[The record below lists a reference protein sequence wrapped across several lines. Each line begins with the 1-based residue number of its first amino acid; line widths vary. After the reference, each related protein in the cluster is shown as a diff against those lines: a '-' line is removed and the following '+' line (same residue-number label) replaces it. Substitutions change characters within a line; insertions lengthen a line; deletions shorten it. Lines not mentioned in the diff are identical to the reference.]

1 MTKLLDGLVRDALDR
16 LKSPEVRSTLEQ
28 ILVRPVISTVLDMV
42 YPYLLGVMLLWV
54 IMFVCVAL
62 ILLILVRGTL
72 AGVPLLVLGKQ

>member
-1 MTKLLDGLVRDALDR
+1 MKKVFDALLADVVDQLQR
-16 LKSPEVRSTLEQ
+16 PEVQSA
-28 ILVRPVISTVLDMV
+28 IVRPVILSVLHIL

-72 AGVPLLVLGKQ
+72 LVGVQPL

>member
-1 MTKLLDGLVRDALDR
+1 MAKLLDGLFRDALDR
-16 LKSPEVRSTLEQ
+16 LKSPEVRTTLEQ
-28 ILVRPVISTVLDMV
+28 SILRPIISTVLDML

-72 AGVPLLVLGKQ
+72 VPGK

>member
-1 MTKLLDGLVRDALDR
+1 MAKLLDGLFRDALDR
-16 LKSPEVRSTLEQ
+16 LKSPEVRTTLEQ
-28 ILVRPVISTVLDMV
+28 SILRPIISTVLDML

-72 AGVPLLVLGKQ
+72 VLGK

>member
-1 MTKLLDGLVRDALDR
+1 MTKMLDSLVRDALDR
-16 LKSPEVRSTLEQ
+16 LKRPDVRSTLEQ
-28 ILVRPVISTVLDMV
+28 TIVRPVISTVLDMV

-72 AGVPLLVLGKQ
+72 AGVPLIVLGKQ